1 MCVGGGRRQGGQL
14 VPGRGLGRR
23 KNYEKWGVSK
33 KKVIKQGQM
42 KNLRQK
48 LLCVGILNLGLMKS
62 KEKRS
67 VGYFPYNF
75 LLGGLVPRV

>member
-1 MCVGGGRRQGGQL
+1 M
-14 VPGRGLGRR
+14 VPGWGLGRR
-23 KNYEKWGVSK
+23 ENYEKWGVSE

-42 KNLRQK
+42 KNLRQN

-67 VGYFPYNF
+67 DGNCEKNY
-75 LLGGLVPRV
+75 